1 MKRTVAIIAGG
12 DSSEHEVSMNSAKGI
27 YSFIDKEKYN
37 LYIVELSKKA
47 WEAVLADGT
56 RSKIDKNDFSFMDGD
71 KKVKPDF
78 AYITIHGTPGE
89 NGILQGYFELLD
101 IPYSTCD
108 VLVSAMTF
116 SKFTLNQYLKGFGIR
131 VAESMLVNKRFG
143 IEDKDVIE
151 KIGLPCFIKPN
162 ASGSSFGVTKVKTA
176 DQIQSALKA
185 AFAESDDVMIEAF
198 MDGIELANG
207 CYKTKNKSVV
217 FPITEVVSDNEFFD
231 YNAKYKGEVTEITP
245 ARLSPELTER
255 VKKLTSAVYDILGC
269 KGIVRVDYI
278 ITEGEKINMLE
289 INTTPGM
296 TATSFIPQQ
305 VKAAGLD
312 IKDVMTDI
320 IEEGLEKYSKQT
332 FITIKTESHENT

>member
-27 YSFIDKEKYN
+27 YSFIDKERYN

-47 WEAVLADGT
+47 WEAVLADGS
-56 RSKIDKNDFSFMDGD
+56 RSTVDKNDFSFMDGD
-71 KKVKPDF
+71 KKIKPDF

-143 IEDKDVIE
+143 IEDKDVVD

-162 ASGSSFGVTKVKTA
+162 ASGSSFGVTKVKTVE
-176 DQIQSALKA
+176 QIQPALQA

-207 CYKTKNKSVV
+207 CYKTKDKSVV

-255 VKKLTSAVYDILGC
+255 VKKLTSAIYDILGC
-269 KGIVRVDYI
+269 KGIVRIDYI

-320 IEEGLEKYSKQT
+320 IEEGLSKSN
-332 FITIKTESHENT
+332 K

>member
-27 YSFIDKEKYN
+27 YSFIDKERYN

-47 WEAVLADGT
+47 WEAVLADGS
-56 RSKIDKNDFSFMDGD
+56 RSNVDKNDFSFMDGD
-71 KKVKPDF
+71 KKIKPDF

-143 IEDKDVIE
+143 IEDKDVVE

-162 ASGSSFGVTKVKTA
+162 ASGSSFGVTKVKTVE
-176 DQIQSALKA
+176 QIQPALQA

-207 CYKTKNKSVV
+207 CYKTKDKSVV

-255 VKKLTSAVYDILGC
+255 VKKLTSAIYDILGC
-269 KGIVRVDYI
+269 KGIVRIDYI

-320 IEEGLEKYSKQT
+320 IEEGLSKSN
-332 FITIKTESHENT
+332 K

>member
-1 MKRTVAIIAGG
+1 MKRTVASIAGG
-12 DSSEHEVSMNSAKGI
+12 DSSEHEVSMNSATCI
-27 YSFIDKEKYN
+27 YSFIDKERYN

-47 WEAVLADGT
+47 WEAVLPDGT

-71 KKVKPDF
+71 KKIKPDF

-131 VAESMLVNKRFG
+131 VAESMLVNKHFG
-143 IEDKDVIE
+143 IDDKDVIE

-176 DQIQSALKA
+176 DQIQPALQA

-207 CYKTKNKSVV
+207 CYKTKEKSVV

-245 ARLSPELTER
+245 ARLSPEVTER
-255 VKKLTSAVYDILGC
+255 VKKLTSAIYDILGC
-269 KGIVRVDYI
+269 KGIVRIDYI

-305 VKAAGLD
+305 VRAAGLD

-320 IEEGLEKYSKQT
+320 IEEGLKKYCK
-332 FITIKTESHENT
+332 

>member
-1 MKRTVAIIAGG
+1 MKRIIAIVAGG
-12 DSSEHEVSMNSAKGI
+12 DSSEHDVSMRSAEGI
-27 YSFIDKEKYN
+27 YSFIDKDKYT
-37 LYIVELSKKA
+37 LYIVELTRKK
-47 WEAVLADGT
+47 WEALLPDGS
-56 RSKIDKNDFSFMDGD
+56 RAPIDKNDFSFSHDGQ
-71 KKVKPDF
+71 KVKPDF

-89 NGILQGYFELLD
+89 NGILQGYFELLG

-116 SKFTLNQYLKGFGIR
+116 SKFTLNQYLKGFGVR
-131 VAESMLVNKRFG
+131 VAESLLVNKRHG
-143 IEDKDVIE
+143 ISDQDVIE

-176 DQIQSALKA
+176 DQIQPALKA

-207 CYKTKNKSVV
+207 CYKTKDKSVV
-217 FPITEVVSDNEFFD
+217 FPITEVVSKNEFFD

-245 ARLSPELTER
+245 ARLSPELTDR
-255 VKKLTSAVYDILGC
+255 VQKLTSAIYDILGC
-269 KGIVRVDYI
+269 RGIVRVDYI
-278 ITEGEKINMLE
+278 ITEGDKINMLE

-305 VKAAGLD
+305 VRAAGID

-320 IEEGLEKYSKQT
+320 IEDSFQK
-332 FITIKTESHENT
+332 

>member
-12 DSSEHEVSMNSAKGI
+12 DSSEHEVSMNSAKNI
-27 YSFIDKEKYN
+27 YSYIDKEKYN

-89 NGILQGYFELLD
+89 NGILQGYFDLLD

-176 DQIQSALKA
+176 DQIQPAMKA

-231 YNAKYKGEVTEITP
+231 YNAKYKGEATEITP

-312 IKDVMTDI
+312 MKDVMTDI
-320 IEEGLEKYSKQT
+320 IEEGLEKYSK
-332 FITIKTESHENT
+332 

>member
-116 SKFTLNQYLKGFGIR
+116 SKFTLNQYLKGFGIK

-176 DQIQSALKA
+176 DQIQPALKA

-312 IKDVMTDI
+312 MKDVMTDI
-320 IEEGLEKYSKQT
+320 IEEGLEKYSK
-332 FITIKTESHENT
+332 

>member
-12 DSSEHEVSMNSAKGI
+12 DSSEHEVSMNSAKNI
-27 YSFIDKEKYN
+27 YSYIDKEKYN

-89 NGILQGYFELLD
+89 NGILQGYFDLLD

-176 DQIQSALKA
+176 DQIQPALKA

-217 FPITEVVSDNEFFD
+217 VPITEVVSDNEFFD
-231 YNAKYKGEVTEITP
+231 YNAKYKGEATEITP

-312 IKDVMTDI
+312 MKDVMTDI
-320 IEEGLEKYSKQT
+320 IEEGLETYSK
-332 FITIKTESHENT
+332 